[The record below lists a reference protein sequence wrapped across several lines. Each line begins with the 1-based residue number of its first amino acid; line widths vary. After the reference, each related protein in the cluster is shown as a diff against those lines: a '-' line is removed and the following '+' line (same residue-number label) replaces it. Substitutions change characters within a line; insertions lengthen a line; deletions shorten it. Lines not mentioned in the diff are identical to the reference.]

1 MLPILFLLLATS
13 SSASNVKGSFT
24 VNAAETKPSYIY
36 AIARPDPF
44 DQSKEGVEV
53 LFATKPVPAKDL
65 SELFPGE
72 GARLLASIGADGT
85 PRGVVLLYEGRQLST
100 SRNGIA
106 FVKTTM
112 DGSRIA
118 GRISSQKQLDLGSSK
133 NALKLRFDITFDAPI
148 LREKQGKPPL

>member
-1 MLPILFLLLATS
+1 MS
-13 SSASNVKGSFT
+13 
-24 VNAAETKPSYIY
+24 
-36 AIARPDPF
+36 
-44 DQSKEGVEV
+44 
-53 LFATKPVPAKDL
+53 
-65 SELFPGE
+65 
-72 GARLLASIGADGT
+72 
-85 PRGVVLLYEGRQLST
+85 RGRVQ